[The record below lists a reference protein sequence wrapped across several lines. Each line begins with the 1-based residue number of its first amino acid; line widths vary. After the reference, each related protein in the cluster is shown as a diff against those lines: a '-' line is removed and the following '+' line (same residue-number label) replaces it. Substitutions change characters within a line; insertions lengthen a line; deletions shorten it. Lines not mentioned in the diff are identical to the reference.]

1 MRISQS
7 YYIAQVARNKLLPEA
22 SRADHNLRVVVGHAN
37 LLDSLLIQ
45 LEEAAQEHEN
55 RLGQP
60 AHRAAKPSQRRR
72 VKGANIIVEDAEEGW
87 LAEVDSSD
95 SLDSDNDYS
104 SDEENDTTG
113 ISPSHRIVARRAVV
127 ASCREVREFED
138 DNVGGGDSDHD
149 GHVLHLRQPQGIS
162 APELKHDSDDDSDDD
177 SDSEAPSSFSE
188 KQRQQTVTT
197 VFQPTLSSSL
207 SISPAK
213 QKKAATSTAS
223 SCRAARV

>member
-60 AHRAAKPSQRRR
+60 AHRAVKPSQRRR
-72 VKGANIIVEDAEEGW
+72 VKWANIIVEDAEEGR

-95 SLDSDNDYS
+95 SSDSDSDYS
-104 SDEENDTTG
+104 SDEEIDTTG

-127 ASCREVREFED
+127 ASYREVREFED

-162 APELKHDSDDDSDDD
+162 APELKHDSDDDSD
-177 SDSEAPSSFSE
+177 SEAPSSFGE
-188 KQRQQTVTT
+188 KQQQQIVTT

-213 QKKAATSTAS
+213 QKKAATSKAF
-223 SCRAARV
+223 SCRGPGCDSP

>member
-37 LLDSLLIQ
+37 LLDYLLIQ

-60 AHRAAKPSQRRR
+60 APSQRRR
-72 VKGANIIVEDAEEGW
+72 VKWANIIVEDAEEGW

-95 SLDSDNDYS
+95 SSDSDSDYS
-104 SDEENDTTG
+104 SDEEIDTTG
-113 ISPSHRIVARRAVV
+113 ISPSHCIVARRAVV
-127 ASCREVREFED
+127 ASYREVGEFED

-162 APELKHDSDDDSDDD
+162 APELKHDSDDDSD
-177 SDSEAPSSFSE
+177 SEAPSSFGE
-188 KQRQQTVTT
+188 KQQQQIVTT
-197 VFQPTLSSSL
+197 VFQPTRSSSL

-213 QKKAATSTAS
+213 QKKAATSKAS
-223 SCRAARV
+223 SSRGARV